1 MQWDKVH
8 KWGWCCLLTESR
20 NAFFCCFGFF
30 QYYAVQD
37 PSSLTVSA
45 PGQAAD
51 NKTLQEPGPPRSK
64 QRQKWGWDVLLRV
77 TSALAMLG
85 CPVAYGWP
93 FGWPRRGMVSS
104 STPLS
109 HLSTLKYT
117 SAYPRQRKSGTQ
129 FRDKPSGFSLD
140 CASFCFN
147 LVFWTANVFYL
158 EIQCL

>member
-1 MQWDKVH
+1 MRLVLPFNREQERLFLLFWVFSILCCSRSQLINSVSPRAG
-8 KWGWCCLLTESR
+8 GWQQNIARTR
-20 NAFFCCFGFF
+20 
-30 QYYAVQD
+30 
-37 PSSLTVSA
+37 T
-45 PGQAAD
+45 
-51 NKTLQEPGPPRSK
+51 PPSK

-85 CPVAYGWP
+85 CPVAYRWP
-93 FGWPRRGMVSS
+93 YGWPRRGMVSS

-117 SAYPRQRKSGTQ
+117 SGYPRQRKSVMQ
-129 FRDKPSGFSLD
+129 FRDKPSGFSQD